1 MEEFNPEPENKTK
14 LKQIKTYSEVSK
26 SLLQYESRS

>member
-1 MEEFNPEPENKTK
+1 MEEFNPDPENKTE

-26 SLLQYESRS
+26 SLLQYEGRS